1 MVTIEQKWKSL
12 MTILELLA
20 DRGIPRDDL
29 KCELSEFAQNH
40 ENVQEFPFYSGDT
53 YVCWPTE
60 PKIGVGVS
68 KIIDCAKN
76 YKCSKIIIVTQ
87 KGATPSTNTIINNV
101 KATGVIITLFTVS
114 ETQFNPTKHRLV
126 PKHEPLTKKEKQE
139 VLREFGVTP
148 DQMPVVLS
156 TDPIAKWY
164 GFKKGT
170 VLKITRPS
178 SVLLGE
184 TAISYR
190 IVK

>member
-1 MVTIEQKWKSL
+1 MVTVEQKWKSL

-29 KCELSEFAQNH
+29 KCELSEFEQRS
-40 ENVQEFPFYSGDT
+40 FYSADT

-68 KIIDCAKN
+68 KIIDDAKSSG
-76 YKCSKIIIVTQ
+76 CSKIIIVTQ

-126 PKHEPLTKKEKQE
+126 PKHEPLTKREKMD
-139 VLREFGVTP
+139 VLTEFGVTP

-164 GFKKGT
+164 GFTKGT
-170 VLKITRPS
+170 VLRITRPS
-178 SVLLGE
+178 SVLTGE